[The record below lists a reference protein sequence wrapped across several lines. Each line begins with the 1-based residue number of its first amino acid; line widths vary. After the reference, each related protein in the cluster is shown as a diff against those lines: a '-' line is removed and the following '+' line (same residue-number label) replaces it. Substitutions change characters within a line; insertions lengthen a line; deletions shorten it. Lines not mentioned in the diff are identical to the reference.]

1 MKKFL
6 IALYVAGAF
15 LTNSYVRQYRWD
27 EWNENSIKELYSLK
41 KDVYMRDIESVK
53 NKNEVC
59 AVSATILWPA
69 YVAARVS
76 DVIVCTNIK
85 VEAPE
90 ILLGK

>member
-6 IALYVAGAF
+6 ITLYIAGLF

-27 EWNENSIKELYSLK
+27 EWNKNDIKELYSHGT
-41 KDVYMRDIESVK
+41 DVYIRDIDHVK
-53 NKNEVC
+53 SGNNVC
-59 AVSATILWPA
+59 CFLATVLWPV

-85 VEAPE
+85 VKAPE
-90 ILLGK
+90 ILQ